1 MDELQVNAAESKP
14 VYRVSAAGLDPRDVR
29 LIEIVF
35 KHSQYNPFGFVLDAK
50 LDPEAVDILI
60 VNPAESE
67 GLRAVARVRTVGR
80 QVPVISAV
88 PRDAP
93 STGRHAISI
102 DRLTLQLLP
111 ILNRVVEL
119 ELDGGRAAAVPASQ
133 PAQPQVQ
140 SGVPR
145 SQAVLPQAEPARP
158 QAEPVIPRAESAMPR
173 IEPAM
178 PRVEPAVPRA
188 EAGIPRVEASMP
200 RAGAGMPSVEPDTAQ
215 PRSSV
220 PHAPAA
226 QLQPLPQRSPPQPQP
241 AAAASATAATPQAP
255 TGAMPPS
262 SPADANFAQSPAATE
277 TATSFSPSLA
287 PSSSLQLP
295 AAPAVSTQVQAPG
308 TPANPLHLDL
318 PTRDFLRRA
327 ADKSREG
334 DQLREQASRNR
345 WQPEVG
351 QLADAG
357 PPGLQWMLR
366 KPDTGLPPVPPLD
379 VSQAGAPQARQ
390 VPESRSSLPVGLAD
404 LQLPDLNLP
413 DLRLPERAPMPPG
426 AVGQPGAQGGAAV
439 QSAASGQGMRATPD
453 RVQSVPQAPEASN
466 APAGRPA
473 GAGAAAGDFGAASP
487 GSLPS
492 LPAWARDPLPAAVP
506 VRQGGGLAS
515 SLLSNAAPA
524 AAVPTATG
532 AGAGAAAPS
541 NLVALPLNT
550 EVPPARIRVLVVDD
564 SPTVRQQL
572 ARAFARMAII
582 CDAAAS
588 AAEALQRLAE
598 RHFDLV
604 LVDVVMPDVDGYK
617 LTRQIRRKHRGTP
630 VIILTSRSS
639 PFDLARGAL
648 AGCHTYLVKPVPLKQ
663 LESAVAK
670 LLRKS
675 LAIDDLTGM
684 IRLSSDAPAKAPEAS
699 RAPDAS
705 GAPNPRSP
713 RSAGE

>member
-88 PRDAP
+88 PRGAP

-133 PAQPQVQ
+133 PAQPPVQ

-241 AAAASATAATPQAP
+241 AAAASATAATPQA

-426 AVGQPGAQGGAAV
+426 AVGQPGAPGGAAV
-439 QSAASGQGMRATPD
+439 QSAASGQGMPATPD

-466 APAGRPA
+466 APAAAAPTA
-473 GAGAAAGDFGAASP
+473 TATGAGA
-487 GSLPS
+487 
-492 LPAWARDPLPAAVP
+492 
-506 VRQGGGLAS
+506 
-515 SLLSNAAPA
+515 
-524 AAVPTATG
+524 G

-713 RSAGE
+713 RSAGQ